1 MQWMIDNKEWLFS
14 GIGVFIITVVISIFT
29 SKKRSVKQ
37 TQTSGSHSKNYQSS
51 GDINIGSNDDK

>member
-29 SKKRSVKQ
+29 NKTKSIKPTLFVSLQLCRLFLCHAFLLKSQ
-37 TQTSGSHSKNYQSS
+37 
-51 GDINIGSNDDK
+51 